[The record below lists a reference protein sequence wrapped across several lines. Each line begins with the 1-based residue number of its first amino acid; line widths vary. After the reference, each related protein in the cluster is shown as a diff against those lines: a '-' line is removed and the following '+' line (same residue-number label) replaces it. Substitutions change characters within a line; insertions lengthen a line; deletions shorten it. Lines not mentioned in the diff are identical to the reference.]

1 MRYSIAIA
9 GCGVAGLTA
18 GLALARSGHRVTL
31 FEQSLTVGPVGA
43 GVLLQP
49 SGQLVLAELGLLE
62 RVISRAEPIERLSA
76 RTHRGHTLIDLPYR
90 HRAFDRTAY
99 GLHRGDL
106 FAALHSAVFEAGA
119 DIVLAAPIHRFVEQ
133 ADHVDL
139 FDATGA
145 SRGTFDLL
153 LAADGSRSR
162 LREASKL
169 PLIKYAYPHGALW
182 AVGRSDVVRNKLLQ
196 ASRGSKQLVGLLPLG
211 EGRCSLFW
219 SLECR
224 QHDALLTAGIDAWK
238 QDVLRLMPE
247 AAEML
252 SQIESF
258 EQMRFTTYMHVM
270 MRRWHTSRTM
280 LLGDAG
286 HSMSP
291 HLGQGVNLAL
301 LDGLTIAAALNATRS
316 IQDALKLHSKL
327 RRAHIRFYSMMT
339 FALSPFFQ
347 SRGLLKGLAR
357 DIGLPILPKIPIL
370 HGQMV
375 LTMSGMKRSLLGGAL
390 KLPRIVKSPSPEGS
404 TARWPPSRQ
413 TSDVP
418 KAPA

>member
-1 MRYSIAIA
+1 MPYTIAIA

-31 FEQSLTVGPVGA
+31 FEQSTQVGPIGA

-62 RVISRAEPIERLSA
+62 QVTGHAEPIERLSA

-90 HRAFDRTAY
+90 HRPSEPCAY

-106 FAALHSAVFEAGA
+106 FAALHAAVIEAGA
-119 DIVLAAPIHRFVEQ
+119 SIVLAAPIHRFAEEVNHVE
-133 ADHVDL
+133 L
-139 FDATGA
+139 FDSSGA
-145 SRGTFDLL
+145 SRGTFDVL
-153 LAADGSRSR
+153 LAADGSRSS
-162 LREASKL
+162 LRDASKL
-169 PLIKYAYPHGALW
+169 PVMKYAYPHGALW
-182 AVGRSDVVRNKLLQ
+182 AVGRSDAVRGKLRQ
-196 ASRGSKQLVGLLPLG
+196 ASRGSRQLAGFLPLG

-224 QHDALLTAGIDAWK
+224 QLDALHAAGLDAWK

-258 EQMRFTTYMHVM
+258 EQTRFATYLHVM
-270 MRRWHTSRTM
+270 MRRWHTSRMM
-280 LLGDAG
+280 LLGDAA

-291 HLGQGVNLAL
+291 HLGQGINLAL
-301 LDGLTIAAALNATRS
+301 LDGLTIAGALNTTRS
-316 IQDALKLHSKL
+316 ILEAFELHSQL
-327 RRAHIRFYSMMT
+327 RRAHVRFYSTMT

-347 SRGLLKGLAR
+347 SRGFLKGLAR
-357 DIGLPILPKIPIL
+357 DVGLPILPRIPTL
-370 HGQMV
+370 RRQMV
-375 LTMSGMKRSLLGGAL
+375 LTMSGMKRSVLGGTL
-390 KLPRIVKSPSPEGS
+390 TLPSVVKSPNR
-404 TARWPPSRQ
+404 AASRSRRQ
-413 TSDVP
+413 PAHPASDVP
-418 KAPA
+418 TDAR